1 MVRACVPTYRVMAS
15 LGAPYSR
22 RQEQDF
28 HLPPLAEGTAAFDS
42 NGSDERCVATHTHKR
57 QRDKAAVSSCEPK
70 KKKEE
75 SEGETENDN
84 GQVVAASS
92 IEGKAR
98 SLALRKEF
106 IA

>member
-1 MVRACVPTYRVMAS
+1 MS
-15 LGAPYSR
+15 LGALHSR
-22 RQEQDF
+22 GQEQDF

-57 QRDKAAVSSCEPK
+57 HRDKAAVSSCEPK

-75 SEGETENDN
+75 ESEGETENDC
-84 GQVVAASS
+84 GQVVAPSS
-92 IEGKAR
+92 NEGKAR